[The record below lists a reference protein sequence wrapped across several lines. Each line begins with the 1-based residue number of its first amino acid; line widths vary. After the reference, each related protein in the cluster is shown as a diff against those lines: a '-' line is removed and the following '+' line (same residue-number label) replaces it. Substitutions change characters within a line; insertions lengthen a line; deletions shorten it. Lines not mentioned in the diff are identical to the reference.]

1 MWHGKERLEG
11 LVPDTYLI
19 LLCLLLR
26 RISAEGVDIV
36 LDCLC
41 GDNTGKGLSL
51 LKPLGTYILY
61 GECTHSGLRSTGS
74 RKHPTV
80 LNILGNGKT
89 WECLD
94 FFSPFIML
102 LLLS

>member
-61 GECTHSGLRSTGS
+61 GECMHSELRSTAAESTPLCLIYWVMGKLGS
-74 RKHPTV
+74 V
-80 LNILGNGKT
+80 
-89 WECLD
+89 
-94 FFSPFIML
+94 
-102 LLLS
+102 